1 MVAAVGGNGGYGS
14 GKGFVLADDLRRQLA
29 HLRLQ
34 KALIVK
40 LVRWHLWFPEPPPLW
55 KGAPFPVPELDMI
68 STIVEGIL

>member
-1 MVAAVGGNGGYGS
+1 MALRLGVQKKRHHQLGSVVCTRCRQLSQGTMVPAVGGNGGYGS

-40 LVRWHLWFPEPPPLW
+40 LVRWQ
-55 KGAPFPVPELDMI
+55 
-68 STIVEGIL
+68 